1 MATLI
6 QIGTV
11 MILLYHYNPIAPIR
25 KLETRHD
32 GKKRDEAPFVLCFA
46 MSYYLGI
53 SKYAVKPVEKP
64 LQN

>member
-11 MILLYHYNPIAPIR
+11 MILLYNYNPIAPIR

-46 MSYYLGI
+46 MSYYLLLFRLFFV
-53 SKYAVKPVEKP
+53 SLRVK
-64 LQN
+64 LIR

>member
-11 MILLYHYNPIAPIR
+11 MILLYHYNPIAPLR

-32 GKKRDEAPFVLCFA
+32 GEKRDEAPFVLCFA
-46 MSYYLGI
+46 MSSYLLLFRLFFV
-53 SKYAVKPVEKP
+53 SLRVK
-64 LQN
+64 LIR